1 MADEA
6 VRRVNSGLYDVM
18 KLNFANPDMVGHTG
32 VMDAAVAAIHAVDAC
47 LIKVVQAILAT
58 GGRCIITADHGN
70 AETMIDPETGGPFT
84 AHTPNPVPCILIDP
98 ARMDAALRDGGRLS
112 DLAPTLLELME
123 LPVPAEMTGKSLLQ
137 RA

>member
-1 MADEA
+1 M
-6 VRRVNSGLYDVM
+6 M
-18 KLNFANPDMVGHTG
+18 LNFANPDMVGHTG
-32 VMDAAVAAIHAVDAC
+32 VMGRRGRSHPRGGRLPDQGCASH
-47 LIKVVQAILAT
+47 T
-58 GGRCIITADHGN
+58 GHGGRCIITADHGN

-84 AHTPNPVPCILIDP
+84 AHTTNPVPCILIDP